1 MSEREREK
9 GRYVSTGHI
18 ELKCTGDES
27 KPIRVKGHP
36 GGIVKYVRA
45 DTEWAVSWC
54 CVSVFFVVY
63 VCVVKQDNKQRQ
75 KEAACTRCNEQL

>member
-1 MSEREREK
+1 MREREREK

-18 ELKCTGDES
+18 ELKCTGGES

-45 DTEWAVSWC
+45 DTEWAV
-54 CVSVFFVVY
+54 FVVY